1 MPFLF
6 FGKYLGRLLVD
17 PDQTF
22 VEPLLVPG
30 RVERG
35 ARLVE
40 GGVPGPDEGVRHP
53 GHHPGRADRR
63 QVALELLTL
72 PARNGKNKMRALGS
86 PMINLNH
93 D

>member
-1 MPFLF
+1 M
-6 FGKYLGRLLVD
+6 D

-40 GGVPGPDEGVRHP
+40 GRVPGPDEDVRHP

-72 PARNGKNKMRALGS
+72 PENWKDKMRALFGWRTAKNMLIS
-86 PMINLNH
+86 GREEHN
-93 D
+93 